1 VRSSIKCLS
10 RWLPIEGTVSLCT
23 LKIESP
29 PPKDML
35 PASVAMT
42 SRKETSAPK
51 KQYAMVRLWGRNDA
65 DERQQAKGVA
75 EMRLQNKQRRFKPM
89 KKSELREL
97 YQMMFLEYPD
107 IVTVKEL
114 REMLGISRKLAYKL
128 IDYGYIHAVKIGT
141 TLKIPKISVIN
152 YVMEKEVKKVG

>member
-1 VRSSIKCLS
+1 VTPR
-10 RWLPIEGTVSLCT
+10 LPEKG
-23 LKIESP
+23 
-29 PPKDML
+29 
-35 PASVAMT
+35 
-42 SRKETSAPK
+42 TSASK
-51 KQYAMVRLWGRNDA
+51 KRYAVVRLRGRNDA
-65 DERQQAKGVA
+65 DERQQTKTAA
-75 EMRLQNKQRRFKPM
+75 EMRLQNRQRRFKSM
-89 KKSELREL
+89 KKGELREL
-97 YQMMFLEYPD
+97 YQMMFPEYPD

>member
-1 VRSSIKCLS
+1 
-10 RWLPIEGTVSLCT
+10 
-23 LKIESP
+23 
-29 PPKDML
+29 
-35 PASVAMT
+35 
-42 SRKETSAPK
+42 
-51 KQYAMVRLWGRNDA
+51 
-65 DERQQAKGVA
+65 
-75 EMRLQNKQRRFKPM
+75 M

-97 YQMMFLEYPD
+97 YQMMFPEYPD

-152 YVMEKEVKKVG
+152 YVMTKRADCFYSCRSQTVYPLAMPASSERAVRFYSRQGRSAKHSLGRALRPRKKKL